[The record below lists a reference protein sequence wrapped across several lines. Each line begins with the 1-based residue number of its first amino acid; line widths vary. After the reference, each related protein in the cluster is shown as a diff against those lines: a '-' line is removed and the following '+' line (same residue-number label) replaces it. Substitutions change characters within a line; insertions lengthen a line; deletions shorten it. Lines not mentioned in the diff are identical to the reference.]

1 MGVRGLGHV
10 HLTGSLRIEDEGRE
24 FASQVERKTLS
35 DEDQLAANGDHHR
48 AFAGGV
54 DLLL

>member
-35 DEDQLAANGDHHR
+35 DEDSLPRMVITQGLR
-48 AFAGGV
+48 W
-54 DLLL
+54 